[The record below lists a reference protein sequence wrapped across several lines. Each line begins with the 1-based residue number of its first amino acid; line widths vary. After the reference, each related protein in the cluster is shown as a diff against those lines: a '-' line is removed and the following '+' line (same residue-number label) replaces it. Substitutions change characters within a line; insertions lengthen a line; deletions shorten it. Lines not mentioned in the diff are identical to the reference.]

1 MIITRTPFRMSFL
14 GGGTDMKDFF
24 TEHGGAVISTT
35 FDKYCYV
42 IVRHLPRFFDYSTEL
57 SYSKIERVT
66 SIEDIEHP
74 AIRNAMKMLDMH
86 ELRLTYEADLPA
98 RSGLG
103 TSSSFAVGMLNA
115 FYALKGKYADK
126 KKLADDAI
134 YLERVLCNE
143 AGGWQDQIAASFG
156 GFNRINFNKDGTYD
170 VYPLIIHPDRKK
182 QLDDNLIMF
191 FTGFTRFSSDMQK
204 ANAKGYHDKTKQLL
218 EMLDLVDDAQKIL
231 TDKNADLDDFGRMLD
246 HTWKLK
252 RQTGGA
258 ITTNSIDALY
268 QRGIEAGALGGKL
281 LGAGGGG
288 FLVFYVQP
296 EKKKA
301 VKEAMKDLLYVP
313 FHFEDGG
320 TRVIHYTPESYV
332 PKEEEIEE

>member
-1 MIITRTPFRMSFL
+1 MIITRTPFRMSFF

-66 SIEDIEHP
+66 SIDDIEHP

-182 QLDDNLIMF
+182 WLDDNLLMF

-218 EMLDLVDDAQKIL
+218 EMLDLVDQAQEIL
-231 TDKNADLDDFGRMLD
+231 TDKNCDLDDFGRLLD

-258 ITTNSIDALY
+258 ITTSSIDALY
-268 QRGIEAGALGGKL
+268 QRGIDAGALGGKL

-296 EKKKA
+296 EKKQA

-320 TRVIHYTPESYV
+320 TRVIHYTPETYI
-332 PKEEEIEE
+332 PKEEAVEE